1 MKNKS
6 VQGLRAL
13 FAIGVILSHCY
24 FLENYASSAQ
34 IFSRVLSKTA
44 VVSFFFMISGFY
56 TINLKQDIK
65 FAKYLKQKI
74 RRIYPLHLLILLVMF
89 LLTILQH
96 EFDFYS
102 LKNIVTLVMNACLLQ
117 TWSFDLSVATSFNTV
132 SWFLSSLLFCYV
144 VSYWLLKWMNGSDK
158 KWFYIYLLSV
168 LLLCFKVFMAIDHPT
183 DDVGYYY
190 CYLFPLAGLT
200 DFMFGMIIGHTI
212 KKVNWRRDGVW
223 TVLQAVA
230 LGFMV
235 VTVLSKFYVF
245 RNYSRAFLTIPATAL
260 IVFSFS
266 KETKFSKSVLG
277 NRLMVFIGDISFEI
291 YLIHVLCMSLINKTG
306 LTALISSS
314 ISPFAALI
322 LNIIICILVACIY
335 KKLMGLISKEIGKT
349 NLHGGK
355 KNEQQNN

>member
-44 VVSFFFMISGFY
+44 VVCFFFMISGFY
-56 TINLKQDIK
+56 TVNLKQDIK
-65 FAKYLKQKI
+65 FSKYLKQKI
-74 RRIYPLHLLILLVMF
+74 IRIYPLHLLILFMM
-89 LLTILQH
+89 LLLRILQH

-144 VSYWLLKWMNGSDK
+144 VSYWLLKWMNGSET
-158 KWFYIYLLSV
+158 KWQYLYLLSV
-168 LLLCFKVFMAIDHPT
+168 LLLFFKVFMAIHHST

-200 DFMFGMIIGHTI
+200 DFMLGMIIGHNI
-212 KKVNWRRDGVW
+212 KKIKWSGDGIW
-223 TVLQAVA
+223 TALQVIAVV
-230 LGFMV
+230 FMIA
-235 VTVLSKFYVF
+235 TVLSKPYVF

-260 IVFSFS
+260 VVFAFS
-266 KETKFSKSVLG
+266 NETKFSRIIFG
-277 NRLMVFIGDISFEI
+277 NSLMVFIGDISFEI
-291 YLIHVLCMSLINKTG
+291 YLIHILCMSIIGKIG
-306 LTALISSS
+306 LTELISNN

-322 LNIIICILVACIY
+322 LNIIICILAAFIY
-335 KKLMGLISKEIGKT
+335 KKLIGFISKRSAK
-349 NLHGGK
+349 
-355 KNEQQNN
+355 